1 MAFTGKKPWYME
13 YLFILAGTGLMAMGI
28 SSCFDSAGLVTGGFS
43 GISILVK
50 AGSGALYGWEVPL
63 WMTNMVLNIPMFL
76 LAIKLKGMTFAK
88 KALIGDGS
96 LTLWL
101 AVLPAWELAHDLLL
115 SAVYGGVLMGVGIGL
130 VFLGGGTTGGTDLL
144 SALIQKYLKHYS
156 IAQIMQFVDGTIV
169 LIGAFV
175 FGVER
180 ALYAI
185 IAVFLVTKVSDG
197 LIEGLKF
204 SKSVYIITDKPDSIS
219 AMIMSDLDR
228 GVTGI
233 SAKGMYSGQ
242 EKLML
247 YCVLAKKQLVYL
259 KEKIDEIDPQAF
271 VIVGDVREVHGE
283 GFIER

>member
-1 MAFTGKKPWYME
+1 ME
-13 YLFILAGTGLMAMGI
+13 YLTIFIGTGLMALGI

-43 GISILVK
+43 GIAILVK
-50 AGSGALYGWEVPL
+50 EASGKLYGWPVPL
-63 WMTNMVLNIPMFL
+63 WMTNITLNIPLFI
-76 LAIKLKGMTFAK
+76 LAAKMRGIRFAK
-88 KALIGDGS
+88 KALVGDGC
-96 LTLWL
+96 LTFWL
-101 AVLPAWELAHDLLL
+101 AVLPAWELSGDLLL
-115 SAVYGGVLMGVGIGL
+115 SAVYGGCLMGVGIGL
-130 VFLGGGTTGGTDLL
+130 VFLGGGTTGGTDML

-169 LIGAFV
+169 LIGACV
-175 FGVER
+175 FGIER

-204 SKSVYIITDKPDSIS
+204 SKSVYIITDKPKEIS
-219 AMIMSDLDR
+219 EMIMKDLDR

-233 SAKGMYSGQ
+233 SAKGMYSGE

-247 YCVLAKKQLVYL
+247 YCVLAKKQLVML

>member
-1 MAFTGKKPWYME
+1 MALTGKKPWYIE
-13 YLFILAGTGLMAMGI
+13 YLTIFIGTGLMALGI
-28 SSCFDSAGLVTGGFS
+28 SSCFDAAGLVTGGFS

-50 AGSGALYGWEVPL
+50 AASGNLYGWEVPL
-63 WMTNMVLNIPMFL
+63 WLTNMTLNIPMFL
-76 LAIKLKGMTFAK
+76 LAIRMKGMTFAK

-101 AVLPAWELAHDLLL
+101 AVLPGWALSEDLLL
-115 SAVYGGVLMGVGIGL
+115 SAVYGGCLMGVGIGM
-130 VFLGGGTTGGTDLL
+130 VFLGGGTTGGTDML

-169 LIGAFV
+169 LVGAFV
-175 FGVER
+175 FGMER

-204 SKSVYIITDKPDSIS
+204 SKSVYIITEKPDEIS
-219 AMIMSDLDR
+219 KMIMNDLDR

-247 YCVLAKKQLVYL
+247 YCVLGKKQLIAL
-259 KEKIDEIDPQAF
+259 KEKIDEIDPAAF